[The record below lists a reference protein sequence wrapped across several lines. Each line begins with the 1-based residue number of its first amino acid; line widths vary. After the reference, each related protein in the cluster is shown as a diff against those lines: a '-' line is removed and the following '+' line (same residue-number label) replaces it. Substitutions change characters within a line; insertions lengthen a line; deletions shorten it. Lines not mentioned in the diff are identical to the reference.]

1 MNTKQIFLIFVVFFI
16 TLLILTMPLWVDW
29 AMPYIKDYLNSAI
42 VTLENWY
49 EFLKIITGEVVKI
62 VG

>member
-1 MNTKQIFLIFVVFFI
+1 
-16 TLLILTMPLWVDW
+16 MPLWVDW